1 MPSFEN
7 LLQISTAWE
16 AEFRRNQQLH
26 GAKIHCRRGCTDC
39 CHHLFQ
45 ITELEAAYVSSAVKS
60 LPPEKRLPM
69 EQRARQ
75 YKQDREKLLSERQIP
90 DAWGSLPP
98 LGLRM
103 ACPAL
108 EDGACQIYEHRPL
121 ICRKYGIPLYNPQKP
136 DRVFACELNFQPGEE
151 ILDEQLVQI
160 HTKLF
165 NDATEVQAEYNRQG
179 GRRDTKPINVAR
191 AILEDFEGH
200 FPEPK

>member
-1 MPSFEN
+1 
-7 LLQISTAWE
+7 
-16 AEFRRNQQLH
+16 
-26 GAKIHCRRGCTDC
+26 
-39 CHHLFQ
+39 
-45 ITELEAAYVSSAVKS
+45 
-60 LPPEKRLPM
+60 
-69 EQRARQ
+69 
-75 YKQDREKLLSERQIP
+75 
-90 DAWGSLPP
+90 
-98 LGLRM
+98 M